1 MFIDMD
7 KLDIAEGAN
16 IRGDCPRCGGKN
28 TFTATKRDGKIIYNC
43 YKLSCDAKGKVNYG
57 MTAEEMSSYFIKPL
71 IETGNVNSRVEP
83 FVYPEHIVVP
93 GNTWYNKR
101 YTRYINRFRMRWQGI
116 YAETLQNIELL
127 YDVKDKRA
135 VFPIYQDGVLV
146 DAIGRELDGATP
158 KWLRYGK
165 AAEYA
170 KYCYG
175 QPNGVFILVED
186 VISAITVAKVWPG
199 VTGFALLGTNLT
211 DAHKECLSDDA
222 MYVIVALDPDAMRKT
237 LVMRKEVEAWCDIP
251 TRAIRLRDDIKYQDD
266 EDINFLG
273 RWINEAKRKD
283 KQEQPNGEGFTT
295 TQVQTTGDT

>member
-1 MFIDMD
+1 MD

-16 IRGDCPRCGGKN
+16 IRSDCPRCGGKN

-71 IETGNVNSRVEP
+71 IETGNLNKRMEP

-127 YDVKDKRA
+127 CDVKDKRA

-170 KYCYG
+170 RYCYG

-222 MYVIVALDPDAMRKT
+222 RYVIVALDPDAMRKT
-237 LVMRKEVEAWCDIP
+237 LIMRKEIEAWCDIP

-273 RWINEAKRKD
+273 RWINEAKRHG

>member
-1 MFIDMD
+1 MLIDMD
-7 KLDIAEGAN
+7 KLDITEGAN
-16 IRGDCPRCGGKN
+16 IRSDCPRCGGKN

-43 YKLSCDAKGKVNYG
+43 YKLSCDAKGKVSYG
-57 MTAEEMSSYFIKPL
+57 MTAEEMSSYFVKPL
-71 IETGNVNSRVEP
+71 IETGNLNKRIEP
-83 FVYPEHIVVP
+83 FIYPEHIANPVT
-93 GNTWYNKR
+93 N
-101 YTRYINRFRMRWQGI
+101 RYINRFRMRWQGI
-116 YAETLQNIELL
+116 YAETLRGVELL
-127 YDVKDKRA
+127 YDIKDKRA
-135 VFPIYQDGVLV
+135 VFPIYHNGVLV

-170 KYCYG
+170 RYCYG

-222 MYVIVALDPDAMRKT
+222 RYVIVALDPDAMRKT
-237 LVMRKEVEAWCDIP
+237 LVMRKEIEAWCDIP

-273 RWINEAKRKD
+273 RWINEAKRHG

>member
-1 MFIDMD
+1 MLIDMD
-7 KLDIAEGAN
+7 KLDVAEGEN

-43 YKLSCDAKGKVNYG
+43 YKLSCDARGSVSYG

-71 IETGNVNSRVEP
+71 IETGNINNRIEP
-83 FVYPEHIVVP
+83 FVYPEHVVSP
-93 GNTWYNKR
+93 ANNR
-101 YTRYINRFRMRWQGI
+101 YLNRFRMRWQGM
-116 YAETLQNIELL
+116 YAETLKNIELL

-135 VFPIYQDGVLV
+135 VFPLYQDGILV
-146 DAIGRELDGATP
+146 DAIGRELEGAVP

-165 AAEYA
+165 SAEYA

-175 QPNGVFILVED
+175 IANSVFVLVED

-211 DAHKECLSDDA
+211 DSHKQCLSEDA
-222 MYVIVALDPDAMRKT
+222 RYVIVALDPDAMRKT
-237 LVMRKEVEAWCDIP
+237 LIMRKEIEAWCDIP

-266 EDINFLG
+266 EDVNFLG
-273 RWINEAKRKD
+273 RWINEAKRKG
-283 KQEQPNGEGFTT
+283 KQEQPDGEGFTT
-295 TQVQTTGDT
+295 TQVPTTGDT